1 MAKYRL
7 KNSNNFVNCEILN
20 EHAGDYIVRFKN
32 GVIQNVRKE
41 RVSHLDMIDEAVL
54 DGIKDRVSKYGR
66 SFISKTKN
74 IAKKIKGFIVNAFFN
89 NGYIFFKNEEG
100 ETIPAVSPVNTMIF
114 ASNTDLELNFYPGTD
129 LIKTCNA
136 VGVDAEASQN
146 YQFRG
151 KYEGAFFFDDVN
163 ESVSNNDDV
172 FSKIFEAEGES
183 KHGFINSI
191 GEWLPDENK
200 IQLSNTTAGGT
211 MESWNADFIAETIMN
226 EYEERQD
233 MTIDDDE
240 LPIAPLFIFG
250 APGVGKSAIL
260 NKINRELSVDG
271 KHPTVLSLCCGSVGK
286 QDLTLPVKSSKQI
299 VQDVIDNIKVDSDSK
314 PINRRGLAMKD
325 ITEDSYVTDL
335 PKSWLPVYNAGTT
348 KYPELA
354 NVICNNGIVEK
365 NPETG
370 EFEIIDEGSGGI
382 FFMDEFTRIKQGG
395 SDALMNVLT
404 ERTLGNSGLKFGTKW
419 VIVAAGN
426 RQQDMSKA
434 SADESIFWEAAKETR
449 FNFINF
455 VPDPKDW
462 LSYANAERRTKKTKD
477 PYRLI
482 EDPSDGIIKNVIEPI
497 RSYIE
502 YSLETSNGYNVKD
515 GTGDFGDYYEMWN
528 HTEIES
534 RNMDDDDL
542 RVPAPDFGEACPR
555 SWEQLGKFLEMSY
568 LKKGIP
574 LEDVDNKKLAK
585 VAKGIVGG
593 GPAERFAAFIN
604 TRSIF
609 SKEDAK
615 NAWDGNID
623 QIRKIFEKIK
633 SFDELSRISLFNNL
647 VIPALINTLGS
658 INFSGLSE
666 EAKNE
671 RVINIV
677 NFICVYS
684 SNDIKLV
691 DFNQT
696 GFNLSNL
703 RTVVSRTYTA
713 CLSDFYG
720 EMDKKLP
727 DDQKLKS
734 DSSSCWK
741 DVREHTAK
749 ISKNYKFD

>member
-100 ETIPAVSPVNTMIF
+100 ETIPAVSPVNTMLF

-151 KYEGAFFFDDVN
+151 KYEGAFFFDNVN
-163 ESVSNNDDV
+163 ESVSNNDCV
-172 FSKIFEAEGES
+172 FSKIFEAEEES

-191 GEWLPDENK
+191 GKWLPDENK
-200 IQLSNTTAGGT
+200 VQLSNITAGGT
-211 MESWNADFIAETIMN
+211 MESFNADFISKLIIK
-226 EYEERQD
+226 EYKRRLKLKV
-233 MTIDDDE
+233 DDKN
-240 LPIAPLFIFG
+240 PTIAPLFIWG
-250 APGVGKSAIL
+250 APGIGKSAIL
-260 NKINRELSVDG
+260 NNINNSLSVDG
-271 KHPTVLSLCCGSVGK
+271 SHPTVLSLCCGSVGK

-299 VQDVIDNIKVDSDSK
+299 VQDVIDNMTVDPNGK
-314 PINRRGLAMKD
+314 QVNRRGLAMKD

-382 FFMDEFTRIKQGG
+382 FFMDEFTRIKQAG

-404 ERTLGNSGLKFGTKW
+404 DRTLGNSGLKFGTKW

-426 RQQDMSKA
+426 RQQDMSRE
-434 SADESIFWEAAKETR
+434 SAEGSIAWEIAKSSR

-455 VPDPKDW
+455 VPNPKDW
-462 LSYANAERRTKKTKD
+462 FEYASAKRDDDTED
-477 PYRLI
+477 PYELI
-482 EDPSDGIIKNVIEPI
+482 ADSSDGIIKNVIEPI
-497 RSYIE
+497 RSYVK
-502 YSLETSNGYNVKD
+502 YSLQTSGGYDAKS

-528 HTEIES
+528 HTPIDDV
-534 RNMDDDDL
+534 NMDDDDTKI
-542 RVPAPDFGEACPR
+542 PAPDYGKACPR
-555 SWEQLGKFLEMSY
+555 SWEQLSTELEMLY
-568 LKKGIP
+568 LEDGIP
-574 LEDVDNKKLAK
+574 LEDVDNKELAK

-593 GPAERFAAFIN
+593 GPAERFAAFIH

-623 QIRKIFEKIK
+623 QIRKLFEKIK
-633 SFDELSRISLFNNL
+633 SFDEISRISLFNNL

-666 EAKNE
+666 KAKNE

-727 DDQKLKS
+727 DNQKLKS
-734 DSSSCWK
+734 ASSSCWNA
-741 DVREHTAK
+741 VREHTAK